1 MAARQDPVRDPDNAC
16 IAAAASAQPNAG
28 DVASHAASHTASD
41 VAVDRASDMARPA
54 APGAASGSG
63 AAAGWIHGGAT
74 RLSPEQHRM
83 LQAGRALPQQALAIL
98 DALPAVDEA
107 FMLGAWR
114 GSGFDTGHPLDG
126 VLQACHWW
134 GKRFDSAE
142 HVHPLVF
149 STLTGGTVRL
159 NPGWARPALPLI
171 GRVPLPRSAAAGRV
185 VQALLPL
192 LATRRSRARLRMS
205 VYRGVC
211 SATMVYDQLPI
222 LDVFRKLD
230 DDSVF
235 VVMDLK
241 GMAAPFFFMLRRQAP
256 DTGGTRAIRAPWP
269 QRGM

>member
-1 MAARQDPVRDPDNAC
+1 MPASEHQVLNTSDPAAAEPPP
-16 IAAAASAQPNAG
+16 AAASAQAAPAP
-28 DVASHAASHTASD
+28 HAPDAAPATAS
-41 VAVDRASDMARPA
+41 VLPPVPPS
-54 APGAASGSG
+54 APPSAPSSA
-63 AAAGWIHGGAT
+63 
-74 RLSPEQHRM
+74 LSPEQHRM
-83 LQAGRALPQQALAIL
+83 LQACRALPQQAMAIL

-107 FMLGAWR
+107 FMLGAWK
-114 GSGFDTGHPLDG
+114 GAGFDTGHPLDG

-192 LATRRSRARLRMS
+192 LATRRSRARLRMT

-230 DDSVF
+230 DETVF
-235 VVMDLK
+235 AVMDLK
-241 GMAAPFFFMLRRQAP
+241 GMAQPFFFMLRRDAP
-256 DTGGTRAIRAPWP
+256 EPGGTHAIRAPWP

>member
-1 MAARQDPVRDPDNAC
+1 MPTTQHQVLNPDDSVAA
-16 IAAAASAQPNAG
+16 
-28 DVASHAASHTASD
+28 T
-41 VAVDRASDMARPA
+41 PA
-54 APGAASGSG
+54 WAPGAPPPE
-63 AAAGWIHGGAT
+63 AAGLTPAGAPA
-74 RLSPEQHRM
+74 LSPEQHGM

-126 VLQACHWW
+126 VLPAYHWW

-149 STLTGGTVRL
+149 STLTGGTVCL

-192 LATRRSRARLRMS
+192 LATRRSGARLRMT

-222 LDVFRKLD
+222 LDVFRRLD

-235 VVMDLK
+235 AVMDLK
-241 GMAAPFFFMLRRQAP
+241 GMAEPFFFMLRRQAP